1 MEPQLLVAVPQ
12 DTLSI
17 FAVTSKVTPQV
28 SWSGGT
34 MLPLRSFTRNN
45 CVSPVA
51 SVAVAGTMTIRMPE
65 SKLMGN
71 LPVFFL
77 SALAVAVIVTVTLGS
92 LVWSGKVWGAVK

>member
-45 CVSPVA
+45 WVSTVA
-51 SVAVAGTMTIRMPE
+51 SVAVAGTIVMRMPE

-77 SALAVAVIVTVTLGS
+77 SALEVAVMVTVTLGNF
-92 LVWSGKVWGAVK
+92 VWSGKV